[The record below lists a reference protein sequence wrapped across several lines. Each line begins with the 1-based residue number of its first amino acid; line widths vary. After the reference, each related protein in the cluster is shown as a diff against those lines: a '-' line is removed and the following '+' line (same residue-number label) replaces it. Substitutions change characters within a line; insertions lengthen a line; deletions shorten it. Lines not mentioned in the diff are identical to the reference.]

1 MPIRYIHK
9 RFHSFRYAVKGI
21 GAAFRSEQNMQ
32 LHVLAAVLVVLAG
45 LFFEINKAEWGL
57 IALAIGLVWAME
69 IMNTAVET
77 VIDLVSPE
85 QHPLAGKAKDLAAG
99 AVLVA
104 AITAVIIGLLIFG
117 PKMYAY
123 FLAPAVS

>member
-9 RFHSFRYAVKGI
+9 RYNSFRYAIKGI

-45 LFFEINKAEWGL
+45 LFFDISRSEWGL
-57 IALAIGLVWAME
+57 IALAIGLVSSAE

-77 VIDLVSPE
+77 VVNLVSPE

-104 AITAVIIGLLIFG
+104 AITALLIGLLVFG
-117 PKMYAY
+117 PKIWAY
-123 FLAPAVS
+123 FYQPTLV

>member
-9 RFHSFRYAVKGI
+9 RYHSFRYAIKGI

-32 LHVLAAVLVVLAG
+32 LHVLATVLVVLAG
-45 LFFEINKAEWGL
+45 IYFELNQTEWGL
-57 IALAIGLVWAME
+57 LVLAIGLVWAME

-77 VIDLVSPE
+77 VVNLVSPQ

-104 AITAVIIGLLIFG
+104 AITAAIIGLLVLG
-117 PKMYAY
+117 PKVWALVYQPD
-123 FLAPAVS
+123 LV